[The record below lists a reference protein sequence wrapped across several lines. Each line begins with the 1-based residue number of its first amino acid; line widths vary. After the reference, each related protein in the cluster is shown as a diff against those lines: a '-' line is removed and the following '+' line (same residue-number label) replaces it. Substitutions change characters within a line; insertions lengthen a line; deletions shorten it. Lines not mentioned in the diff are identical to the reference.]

1 MSLPRRSALMGSTVF
16 RRTVL
21 SGLIGVTVLIALVWA
36 GFALHRAQTLG
47 EVRASLDAEMEGLES
62 LHAEQGLDGLVAAFS
77 YDGRA
82 IWDPDWLYEVLEED
96 EFIIRVMTGDDDTLA
111 GFEGIDPPG
120 GKSRTFIE
128 HEELSGH
135 PVLAFR
141 MPLEGGEAEVIAARF
156 VPDRLVILQEWL
168 LRASGLVALTVIPI
182 SLLTGFFTSRS
193 VVRRLNAISATAE
206 TIGEGRMDARVPL
219 KGNGD
224 EFDRLSVAVN
234 DMLDRIGALTRN
246 LEGVSVGVAHDL
258 KTPVSNL
265 AGRLQLMER
274 DVGDAEAVSGH
285 VAAAEAHISTLLR
298 TLDALLRLGE
308 VEAGQRRG
316 AFDAMDL
323 SDLACDMADSFRP
336 LFEDADKRLD
346 VRAAPGVSVRGDRD
360 LLTQMIS
367 NLLENALEHARD
379 GANVWIGLRTES
391 DRALLEVG
399 DDGPGLPAN
408 AADSVFERFVRL
420 DSSRSTP
427 GNGLGLSLVRAIA
440 ELHNG
445 HARLIASE
453 PGAVFEISLP
463 LQGE

>member
-1 MSLPRRSALMGSTVF
+1 MSSARRSALTGSTVF

-21 SGLIGVTVLIALVWA
+21 SGLIGVIGLIALVWA

-47 EVRASLDAEMEGLES
+47 EVRASLETEMEGLES
-62 LHAEQGLDGLVAAFS
+62 LYVDKGLEDLVAALS

-82 IWDPDWLYEVLEED
+82 VWDPDWLYAILEED
-96 EFIIRVMTGDDDTLA
+96 EFIIRVVTGDDDTLA
-111 GFEGIDPPG
+111 GFGGIDPPG

-141 MPLEGGEAEVIAARF
+141 MPLEGSEAEVIAARF

-168 LRASGLVALTVIPI
+168 VRASGMIALAVIPI

-193 VVRRLNAISATAE
+193 VVRRLNMISATAE
-206 TIGEGRMDARVPL
+206 TIDEGRLDARVPL

-265 AGRLQLMER
+265 AGRLQLLER
-274 DVGDAEAVSGH
+274 DAGDPEAVSGH
-285 VAAAEAHISTLLR
+285 VAAAEKHIATLLR

-316 AFDAMDL
+316 AFAAMDL
-323 SDLACDMADSFRP
+323 SELVEDMADSFQP
-336 LFEDADKRLD
+336 LFEDADKQLD
-346 VRAAPGVSVRGDRD
+346 LRAAPGVAVNGDRD

-367 NLLENALEHARD
+367 NLLENTLEHARD
-379 GANVWIGLRTES
+379 GANAWMRLRIS
-391 DRALLEVG
+391 DGAAFLEVG
-399 DDGPGLPAN
+399 DDGPGLPAH

-420 DSSRSTP
+420 DSSRTTP

-445 HARLIASE
+445 HARVVATD
-453 PGAVFEISLP
+453 PGAVFEVSLP
-463 LQGE
+463 LRGD

>member
-1 MSLPRRSALMGSTVF
+1 MSSARDNALIRSTVF

-21 SGLIGVTVLIALVWA
+21 SGLIGVIGLVGLVWA
-36 GFALHRAQTLG
+36 GLAIHRAQTLG
-47 EVRASLDAEMEGLES
+47 EVRASLDMEMEGLES
-62 LHAEQGLDGLVAAFS
+62 LYADQGLKGLVASLS

-82 IWDPDWLYEVLEED
+82 IWDPDWLYAILEED
-96 EFIIRVMTGDDDTLA
+96 EFIIRVVAGDDETVA
-111 GFEGIDPPG
+111 GFGGIDPPG
-120 GKSRTFIE
+120 GKSSTFVE

-141 MPLEGGEAEVIAARF
+141 LPLEGGEEEVIAARF

-168 LRASGLVALTVIPI
+168 VRAGGFVALAVIPI
-182 SLLTGFFTSRS
+182 SFLTGFFTSRS
-193 VVRRLNAISATAE
+193 VVGRLNTISATAE
-206 TIGEGRMDARVPL
+206 AIDEGRMDVRVPL
-219 KGNGD
+219 LGNGD

-265 AGRLQLMER
+265 AGRLQLLER
-274 DVGDAEAVSGH
+274 DAGDPEAVSSH
-285 VAAAEAHISTLLR
+285 VAAAEKHIATLLR

-308 VEAGQRRG
+308 VEAGQRRA
-316 AFDAMDL
+316 AFAAMDL
-323 SDLACDMADSFRP
+323 SELVEDMADSFQP
-336 LFEDADKRLD
+336 LFEDADKQLD
-346 VRAAPGVSVRGDRD
+346 LRAAPDVAVNGDRD

-367 NLLENALEHARD
+367 NLLENTLEHARD
-379 GANVWIGLRTES
+379 GAHAWMRLRIS
-391 DRALLEVG
+391 DCTAFLEVG
-399 DDGPGLPAN
+399 DDGPGLPSN

-420 DSSRSTP
+420 DPSRTTP

-445 HARLIASE
+445 HVRVVATE
-453 PGAVFEISLP
+453 PGAVFEVSLP
-463 LQGE
+463 LREH

>member
-1 MSLPRRSALMGSTVF
+1 MSLPHRKVLIGSTVF

-21 SGLIGVTVLIALVWA
+21 SGLIGVIGLIGLVWA
-36 GFALHRAQTLG
+36 GFAIHRAQTLG
-47 EVRASLDAEMEGLES
+47 EVRASLDMEIEGLER
-62 LHAEQGLDGLVAAFS
+62 LYADLGLEGLVVSLS
-77 YDGRA
+77 YDGQA
-82 IWDPDWLYEVLEED
+82 VWDPDWLYAILEED
-96 EFIIRVMTGDDDTLA
+96 EFIIRVMTDDDVTLA

-120 GKSRTFIE
+120 GNSRTFIE

-141 MPLEGGEAEVIAARF
+141 LPLDGGEAEVVTARF
-156 VPDRLVILQEWL
+156 VPDRLLILREWL
-168 LRASGLVALTVIPI
+168 VRASGMIALAVIPI
-182 SLLTGFFTSRS
+182 SFVTGFFTSRS
-193 VVRRLNAISATAE
+193 VVRRLNTISVTADAID
-206 TIGEGRMDARVPL
+206 EGRMDIRVPL
-219 KGNGD
+219 HGNGD
-224 EFDRLSVAVN
+224 EFDRLSASMN

-265 AGRLQLMER
+265 AGRLQLLER
-274 DVGDAEAVSGH
+274 DAGDPEAVSGH
-285 VAAAEAHISTLLR
+285 VAAAEKHILILLR
-298 TLDALLRLGE
+298 TLNALLRLGE
-308 VEAGQRRG
+308 VEAGRRRE
-316 AFDAMDL
+316 AFATLDL
-323 SDLACDMADSFRP
+323 SELVEDMADSFQP
-336 LFEDADKRLD
+336 LFEDADKHLD
-346 VRAAPGVSVRGDRD
+346 VRSAPGVELDGDRD

-367 NLLENALEHARD
+367 NLLENTLEHARD
-379 GANVWIGLRTES
+379 GANVWLRLRVSNQT
-391 DRALLEVG
+391 AFLEVG

-445 HARLIASE
+445 HARVVATE

-463 LQGE
+463 LRGD

>member
-1 MSLPRRSALMGSTVF
+1 MSLPRRSALMDSTVF

-21 SGLIGVTVLIALVWA
+21 SGLIGVTGLIALVWA

-47 EVRASLDAEMEGLES
+47 EIRASLDIEMEGLES
-62 LHAEQGLDGLVAAFS
+62 VYAERGLEGLVAALS

-82 IWDPDWLYEVLEED
+82 VWEPDWRYAILEED

-111 GFEGIDPPG
+111 GFGGIDPPG

-168 LRASGLVALTVIPI
+168 VRASGMIALAVIPI

-193 VVRRLNAISATAE
+193 VVRRLNTISATAE

-219 KGNGD
+219 EGNGD

-274 DVGDAEAVSGH
+274 DAGDAEAVSGH

-298 TLDALLRLGE
+298 TLDTLLRLGE

-316 AFDAMDL
+316 AFSALDL

-336 LFEDADKRLD
+336 LFEDADKRLE
-346 VRAAPGVSVRGDRD
+346 VRAAPDVTVKGDRD

-367 NLLENALEHARD
+367 NLLENTLEHARD
-379 GANVWIGLRTES
+379 GANAWIGLPTEGG
-391 DRALLEVG
+391 RAFLEVG

-408 AADSVFERFVRL
+408 AAETVFERFARL

-445 HARLIASE
+445 HARVVATE
-453 PGAVFEISLP
+453 PGAVFEVSLP
-463 LQGE
+463 LRGD

>member
-1 MSLPRRSALMGSTVF
+1 MSSARRNALTGSTAF

-21 SGLIGVTVLIALVWA
+21 SGLIGVIGLIGLVWA

-47 EVRASLDAEMEGLES
+47 EVRASLDAEIEGLES
-62 LHAEQGLDGLVAAFS
+62 LYAEQGLDGLVASLS
-77 YDGRA
+77 YDGKA
-82 IWDPDWLYEVLEED
+82 VWDPDWLYAILEQD

-120 GKSRTFIE
+120 GKSRTFVE

-141 MPLEGGEAEVIAARF
+141 MPLEGDEAEVIAARF

-168 LRASGLVALTVIPI
+168 VRASGLVALAVIPI

-193 VVRRLNAISATAE
+193 VVRRLNTISATADA
-206 TIGEGRMDARVPL
+206 IDGGQMDVRVPL
-219 KGNGD
+219 HGNGD
-224 EFDRLSVAVN
+224 EFDRLSVSMN

-246 LEGVSVGVAHDL
+246 LESVSVGVAHDL

-265 AGRLQLMER
+265 AGRLQLLER
-274 DVGDAEAVSGH
+274 DAGDVAAVTGH
-285 VAAAEAHISTLLR
+285 VDAAQGHIATLLR

-308 VEAGQRRG
+308 VEAGKRRD
-316 AFDAMDL
+316 AFAAFNL
-323 SDLACDMADSFRP
+323 SDLACEMAESFQP
-336 LFEDADKRLD
+336 VFEDADKQLD
-346 VRAAPGVSVRGDRD
+346 VRTAPGVTVNGDRD

-367 NLLENALEHARD
+367 NLLENTLGHARD
-379 GANVWIGLRTES
+379 GANAWIGLRTERG
-391 DRALLEVG
+391 RALIEVG
-399 DDGPGLPAN
+399 DDGPGLPAI

-445 HARLIASE
+445 TARVVATR
-453 PGAVFEISLP
+453 PGAVFEVSLP
-463 LQGE
+463 LIGD

>member
-1 MSLPRRSALMGSTVF
+1 MSSAHRSALIGSTVF

-21 SGLIGVTVLIALVWA
+21 SALIGVIGLIGVVSA
-36 GFALHRAQTLG
+36 GFAIHRAQTLG
-47 EVRASLDAEMEGLES
+47 EVTASLETEMEGLES
-62 LHAEQGLDGLVAAFS
+62 LYADRGLEGLVASLSHA
-77 YDGRA
+77 GQA
-82 IWDPDWLYEVLEED
+82 VWDPDWLYAILEED
-96 EFIIRVMTGDDDTLA
+96 EFIIRVMTGDDQTLA

-120 GKSRTFIE
+120 GKSRVFVE

-168 LRASGLVALTVIPI
+168 VWASGIIALAVLPI
-182 SLLTGFFTSRS
+182 SLLTGLLTSRS
-193 VVRRLNAISATAE
+193 VVRRLNTISVTAQ
-206 TIGEGRMDARVPL
+206 TIDEGRLDARVPL
-219 KGNGD
+219 RGNGD

-246 LEGVSVGVAHDL
+246 LESVSVGVAHDL
-258 KTPVSNL
+258 KTPLSNL
-265 AGRLQLMER
+265 AGRLQLLER
-274 DVGDAEAVSGH
+274 DAGDAVEVAGH
-285 VAAAEAHISTLLR
+285 VAAAEKHISTLLR

-308 VEAGQRRG
+308 VEAGRRRS
-316 AFDAMDL
+316 AFAAMDL
-323 SDLACDMADSFRP
+323 SELVEDMADSFQP
-336 LFEDADKRLD
+336 LFDDADKRLD
-346 VRAAPGVSVRGDRD
+346 VRAAPAVAVNGDRV

-367 NLLENALEHARD
+367 NLLENTLEHARD
-379 GANVWIGLRTES
+379 GANAWMRLRVS
-391 DRALLEVG
+391 DNTAFLEVG

-445 HARLIASE
+445 HARLAATE
-453 PGAVFEISLP
+453 PGAVFEVSLP
-463 LQGE
+463 LRGD

>member
-1 MSLPRRSALMGSTVF
+1 MSSPRRSALTGSTVF

-21 SGLIGVTVLIALVWA
+21 SGLIGVTGLIALVWA

-62 LHAEQGLDGLVAAFS
+62 VYAERGLEGLVAALS

-82 IWDPDWLYEVLEED
+82 VWDPDWLYEILEED
-96 EFIIRVMTGDDDTLA
+96 EFIIRVMTGDNDTLA
-111 GFEGIDPPG
+111 GFEEIDPPG

-168 LRASGLVALTVIPI
+168 VRASGLVALAVIPI

-193 VVRRLNAISATAE
+193 VVRRLNTISATAE
-206 TIGEGRMDARVPL
+206 TIDEGRMDARVPL
-219 KGNGD
+219 EGNGD

-265 AGRLQLMER
+265 AGRLQLLER
-274 DVGDAEAVSGH
+274 DAGDAEAVSGH

-316 AFDAMDL
+316 AFAAMDL
-323 SDLACDMADSFRP
+323 SELACDMAGSFQP
-336 LFEDADKRLD
+336 LFEDADKQLD
-346 VRAAPGVSVRGDRD
+346 LRAAPGVSVKGDRD

-367 NLLENALEHARD
+367 NLLENTLEHARD
-379 GANVWIGLRTES
+379 GANAWVGLRTEGG
-391 DRALLEVG
+391 RALLEVG

-408 AADSVFERFVRL
+408 AAETVFERFVRL

-445 HARLIASE
+445 HARVVATE
-453 PGAVFEISLP
+453 PGAVFEVSLP
-463 LQGE
+463 LREH

>member
-1 MSLPRRSALMGSTVF
+1 MSFQYRKALIGSTVF

-21 SGLIGVTVLIALVWA
+21 SGVIGVIGLIGLVWA
-36 GFALHRAQTLG
+36 GFAMHRAQTLG
-47 EVRASLDAEMEGLES
+47 EVRASLDMEMEGLES
-62 LHAEQGLDGLVAAFS
+62 LYAEQGLEGLVVSLS
-77 YDGRA
+77 YDGQA
-82 IWDPDWLYEVLEED
+82 AWDPDWLYAILEED
-96 EFIIRVMTGDDDTLA
+96 EFIIRVMTGDDETLA

-120 GKSRTFIE
+120 GKSGTFVE

-156 VPDRLVILQEWL
+156 VPDRLVILREWL
-168 LRASGLVALTVIPI
+168 VRASWLVALAVIPI

-193 VVRRLNAISATAE
+193 VVRRLNTISVTAE
-206 TIGEGRMDARVPL
+206 TIGEGRMDERIPL
-219 KGNGD
+219 EGNGD
-224 EFDRLSVAVN
+224 EFDRLSMAVN

-265 AGRLQLMER
+265 AGRLQLLER
-274 DVGDAEAVSGH
+274 DAGDPKAVSGH
-285 VAAAEAHISTLLR
+285 VAAAEAHITTLLR

-316 AFDAMDL
+316 AFAAMDL
-323 SDLACDMADSFRP
+323 SDLVEDTADSFQP

-346 VRAAPGVSVRGDRD
+346 LRAAPGVAVNGDRD

-367 NLLENALEHARD
+367 NLLENTLEHARD
-379 GANVWIGLRTES
+379 GANAWIGLRMES
-391 DRALLEVG
+391 SRALLEVG

-408 AADSVFERFVRL
+408 AAETVFERFVRL

-445 HARLIASE
+445 HVRVVATE
-453 PGAVFEISLP
+453 PGAVFEVSLP
-463 LQGE
+463 LGED